1 MKGRGKNKTRVMDKN
16 PRDQH
21 INVFEMRQMT
31 SIPRMRQIVPG
42 LFLGNVLATCTPE
55 MLQTN
60 RTNAIL
66 SLCNDS
72 WSWWSTRTREA
83 GIPES
88 RHRWVEC
95 HDSATQ
101 DFLAEMTT
109 ICNFI
114 DRMASPALAALS
126 ALPTEA
132 ENDVAAKNT
141 SKKPTTK
148 TAGRIHWSSRGALR
162 VRLHHQKQKVEPEAI
177 LVHCYAG
184 VSRSPTI
191 IIAYLMRK
199 LKLPWQ
205 DVLKYVRTKQ
215 KVWPRE
221 NMQRQ
226 LEIWGALE
234 YQVWEDESKKV
245 PKPMYKA
252 YLKDRDLLLKA
263 PCERAQQKLIKEL
276 YPECIVWS

>member
-1 MKGRGKNKTRVMDKN
+1 MDQN

-21 INVFEMRQMT
+21 INKSEMRQMT

-55 MLQTN
+55 MLQAN

-66 SLCNDS
+66 SLDNDS

-83 GIPES
+83 GIPKN
-88 RHRWVEC
+88 RHRWVKC
-95 HDSATQ
+95 KDSATQ

-109 ICNFI
+109 ICDFI

-126 ALPTEA
+126 ALPTGA
-132 ENDVAAKNT
+132 ENDVDAKNT
-141 SKKPTTK
+141 STKTTK
-148 TAGRIHWSSRGALR
+148 KTASRIYWSPRGALR
-162 VRLHHQKQKVEPEAI
+162 VRVRRHKQEVKPEAI
-177 LVHCYAG
+177 LVHCHAG

-226 LEIWGALE
+226 LEIWGAVG
-234 YQVWEDESKKV
+234 YQVWEDESKKI
-245 PKPMYKA
+245 PKPLYKA

-263 PCERAQQKLIKEL
+263 PCERAEEKLLKEL
-276 YPECIVWS
+276 YPKCI